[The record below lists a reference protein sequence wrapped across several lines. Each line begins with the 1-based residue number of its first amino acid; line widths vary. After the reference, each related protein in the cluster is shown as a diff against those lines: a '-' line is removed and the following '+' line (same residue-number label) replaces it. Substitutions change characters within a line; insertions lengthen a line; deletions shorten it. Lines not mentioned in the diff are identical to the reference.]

1 METKKQDYKKL
12 LGYLKKV
19 LKNSRK
25 CETFNKIRFS
35 NEEYEVAVS
44 DDTFNEGF
52 YYISIYEKKTKTI
65 IVIAATKTM
74 EEVLEL
80 IDANVFGVKMIAPTA
95 YVNPIQHLIET
106 H

>member
-1 METKKQDYKKL
+1 METKKKQDYKKL
-12 LGYLKKV
+12 LGYIKHNDLEH
-19 LKNSRK
+19 
-25 CETFNKIRFS
+25 ETFNKIRFS

-95 YVNPIQHLIET
+95 DVNPNQHLIET